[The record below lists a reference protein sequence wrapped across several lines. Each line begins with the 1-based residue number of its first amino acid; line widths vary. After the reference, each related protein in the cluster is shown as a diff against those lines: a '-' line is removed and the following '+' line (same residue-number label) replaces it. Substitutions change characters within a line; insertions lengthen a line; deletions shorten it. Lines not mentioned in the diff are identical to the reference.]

1 MSNIVA
7 YIAGKITD
15 EPNHKELFAKV
26 EIKLIQ
32 DGWTVLNPC
41 ILPPTLPKHE
51 DYMHICKAMI
61 DVADAVFFL
70 ENWRDS
76 KGAKIEFEYAMKKDK
91 PRILKDMPMV
101 FG

>member
-26 EIKLIQ
+26 EAKLTQ

-41 ILPPTLPKHE
+41 ILPPTLRKHE

-70 ENWRDS
+70 KNWRDS
-76 KGAKIEFEYAMKKDK
+76 KGATMEFEYACKNKKLA
-91 PRILKDMPMV
+91 IV
-101 FG
+101 EE